1 MHTSDLG
8 FSSDFGFLGV
18 FCGAGC
24 EFRNASRRN
33 MAPKTSP
40 APKAR
45 YIMIGGFLGAGKTT
59 ALGKLAKHLAGQGLR
74 VGLITNDQG
83 RNLVD
88 TAMLRA
94 QGFATEEIPGGCFC
108 CRFNS
113 LVEAA
118 ARLTEQSR
126 PDVFIA
132 EPVGSC
138 TDLAATVAYPLRRLY
153 GGNFTVAP
161 VSVLVDPIRGLR
173 VFGLEPG
180 GSFSEKVLYIYRK
193 QIEEAD
199 LAVISKCDLVHETRL
214 GSLRQAIAARFPGK
228 EILLVSARNDTNLGA
243 WFARITSSEQVSR
256 TAMEMDYQVYAQGEA
271 LLGWLNCT
279 VQLAARKA
287 FDGDKF
293 LSGLAGE
300 VQRRLQKAEVA
311 HLKMTLSPDSG
322 LGEIGVV
329 NLVRNDFVP
338 ELAMTLEEPVLSGQL
353 IVNLRA
359 EAAPDALGTAV
370 RQALAATAR
379 KFSTL
384 RATLDHLEHFRPG
397 KPTPT
402 HRFKRV
408 GES

>member
-1 MHTSDLG
+1 MT
-8 FSSDFGFLGV
+8 V
-18 FCGAGC
+18 
-24 EFRNASRRN
+24 NAC
-33 MAPKTSP
+33 P

-59 ALGKLAKHLAGQGLR
+59 VLGKLAGRLAGQGLR

-118 ARLTEQSR
+118 AKLAEQSR

-153 GGNFTVAP
+153 GDNFTVAP

-173 VFGLEPG
+173 VFGLEQG
-180 GSFSEKVLYIYRK
+180 GSFSEKVLYIYLK

-199 LAVISKCDLVHETRL
+199 LAVISKCDLLDERRL
-214 GSLRQAIAARFPGK
+214 ESLRQAIAARFPGK
-228 EILLVSARNDTNLGA
+228 EILAVSARDGTNLDA
-243 WFARITSSEQVSR
+243 WFARITSSEQVAQG
-256 TAMEMDYQVYAQGEA
+256 AMEIDYQVYAQGEA

-287 FDGDKF
+287 FEADKF
-293 LSGLAGE
+293 LVGLARE
-300 VQRRLQKAEVA
+300 IRKRLQKAEVA
-311 HLKMTLSPDSG
+311 HLKMTLSPDGG

-329 NLVRNDFVP
+329 NLVRSDFVP
-338 ELAMTLEEPVLSGQL
+338 ELAMSLDEPVGSGQL

-370 RQALAATAR
+370 REALAVTAR
-379 KFSTL
+379 KFPTL
-384 RATLDHLEHFRPG
+384 HATLDHLEHFRPG

-402 HRFKRV
+402 HRFNGV
-408 GES
+408 GQ